1 MKITDFFDKT
11 YCINLDRRFD
21 RWEECLIEFKK
32 YDIEGVVRWLAI
44 DGNNINK
51 LGSCEK
57 SSQTA
62 LILTNIDI
70 LEDSIKNN
78 LKNVLIMEDDI
89 KFSDEIYNISEY
101 FKYLPEDWD
110 MVYFGGNHNLHMG
123 VNPPLI
129 INEKVCKLHNTFTTH
144 CVGINGKSFNTIIN
158 KLKEFNNPLD
168 VIYTDLQRSLNV
180 YCFYPLIATQRISY
194 SDIEGRVVNYDW
206 LIK

>member
-32 YDIEGVVRWLAI
+32 YDIEGVIRWSAI

-110 MVYFGGNHNLHMG
+110 MVYFGGNHNLHTG

-168 VIYTDLQRSLNV
+168 VIYTDLQRSLNG

>member
-11 YCINLDRRFD
+11 FCINLDRRFD

-32 YDIEGVVRWLAI
+32 YGIEDVVRWSAI

-70 LEDSIKNN
+70 IEDSIKNN

-89 KFSDEIYNISEY
+89 KFSDEVYNISEY
-101 FKYLPEDWD
+101 YKYLPEDWD
-110 MVYFGGNHNLHMG
+110 MVYFGGNHNSHMG

-168 VIYTDLQRSLNV
+168 VIYTELQRSLNV

-194 SDIEGRVVNYDW
+194 SDIENKVVNYSW

>member
-32 YDIEGVVRWLAI
+32 YDIENVVRWSAI

-70 LEDSIKNN
+70 IEDSIKNN

-89 KFSDEIYNISEY
+89 KFSDEVYNISEY

-110 MVYFGGNHNLHMG
+110 MVYFGGNHNSHMG

-129 INEKVCKLHNTFTTH
+129 INEKVCKLHNTFKNH

-194 SDIEGRVVNYDW
+194 SDIEGRVVNYNW

>member
-11 YCINLDRRFD
+11 FCINLDRRFD

-32 YDIEGVVRWLAI
+32 YGIEDVVRWSAI

-70 LEDSIKNN
+70 IEDSIKNN

-89 KFSDEIYNISEY
+89 KFSDEVYNISEY
-101 FKYLPEDWD
+101 YKYLPEDWD
-110 MVYFGGNHNLHMG
+110 MVYFGGNHNSHMG

-168 VIYTDLQRSLNV
+168 VIYTELQRSLNV

>member
-11 YCINLDRRFD
+11 FCINLDRRFD

-32 YDIEGVVRWLAI
+32 YGIEDVVRWSAI

-70 LEDSIKNN
+70 IEDSIKNN

-89 KFSDEIYNISEY
+89 KFSDEVYNISEY

-110 MVYFGGNHNLHMG
+110 MVYFGGNHNSHMG

-180 YCFYPLIATQRISY
+180 YCFYPLIATQRVSY

>member
-32 YDIEGVVRWLAI
+32 YDIEGVIRWSAI

-89 KFSDEIYNISEY
+89 KFSDEVYNISEY

-110 MVYFGGNHNLHMG
+110 MVYFGGTHNSHMG

-168 VIYTDLQRSLNV
+168 E
-180 YCFYPLIATQRISY
+180 P
-194 SDIEGRVVNYDW
+194 
-206 LIK
+206 

>member
-32 YDIEGVVRWLAI
+32 YDIENVVRWSAI

-70 LEDSIKNN
+70 IEDSIKNN

-89 KFSDEIYNISEY
+89 KFSDEVYNISEY

-110 MVYFGGNHNLHMG
+110 MVYFGGNHNSHMG

-194 SDIEGRVVNYDW
+194 SDIESRVVNYDW

>member
-32 YDIEGVVRWLAI
+32 YDIENVIRWSAI

-70 LEDSIKNN
+70 IEDSIKNN

-89 KFSDEIYNISEY
+89 EFSDEVHNISEY

-110 MVYFGGNHNLHMG
+110 MVYFGGNHNSHMG
-123 VNPPLI
+123 VSPPLI

>member
-180 YCFYPLIATQRISY
+180 YCFYPLIATQRVSY
-194 SDIEGRVVNYDW
+194 SDIEGRVTDYNW

>member
-11 YCINLDRRFD
+11 FCINLDRRFD

-32 YDIEGVVRWLAI
+32 YGIEDVVRWSAI

-70 LEDSIKNN
+70 IEDSIKNN

-89 KFSDEIYNISEY
+89 KFNDEVYNISEY

-110 MVYFGGNHNLHMG
+110 MVYFGGNHNSHMG

-129 INEKVCKLHNTFTTH
+129 INEKVCKLHYTFTTH

-194 SDIEGRVVNYDW
+194 SDIENKVVNYSW

>member
-32 YDIEGVVRWLAI
+32 YGIEDVIRWSAI

-57 SSQTA
+57 SSQTS

-70 LEDSIKNN
+70 IEDSIKNN

-89 KFSDEIYNISEY
+89 KFSDEVYNISEY

-110 MVYFGGNHNLHMG
+110 MVYFGGNHNSHMG

>member
-32 YDIEGVVRWLAI
+32 YDIENVVRWSAI

-70 LEDSIKNN
+70 IEDSIKNN

-89 KFSDEIYNISEY
+89 KFSDEVYNISEY

-110 MVYFGGNHNLHMG
+110 MVYFGGNHNSHMG

-194 SDIEGRVVNYDW
+194 SDIEGRVVNYNW